1 LLKRLDQSI
10 YSKKNLN
17 RNKLSKKINLTKDP
31 IWDLLR
37 KVTIPASV
45 GSLFQTFYNLVDTW
59 FAGKISAEAIGAIAK
74 SFPIYFTIIAVG
86 VGIGAATNAI
96 IGNSIGEKKERVA
109 SMYIAQSLIFAL
121 FISILVTLFGLNA
134 SNFLLGI
141 MGSDVSGIALTREY
155 LDIIFYGTFIVLIQI
170 SLNGTLN
177 AQGDTRSYRNVLIF
191 SFFLNIFLNPL
202 FIWGYGFI
210 PGFGIAGLAI
220 ATVISQLLGTIYLA
234 YKVNQC
240 KIRKYLKLVCFI
252 PKFDYLNALTKQSI
266 PVMFSML
273 FIGVGIFNILYF
285 IGKFGDLATA
295 GYGAA
300 LRVEQVFLL
309 PVIGL
314 NTAVLSIGGQNFG
327 AKEYNRI
334 RELYSKALLF
344 GSSFMVAAGI
354 ILFFGAEFFVSQFTD
369 NPEAIIHGAIYLKV
383 AALIGPIYPVF
394 FITTAVFQALKRPI
408 YSLYLS
414 ILRLTAFPFLSLW
427 YVINIRGGDYTDI
440 FYTIMAT
447 NWVMGIALIIFIGYF
462 LNNVFKQK
470 KSHFSY

>member
-1 LLKRLDQSI
+1 MSKSI
-10 YSKKNLN
+10 K
-17 RNKLSKKINLTKDP
+17 LTKDP
-31 IWDLLR
+31 IWTLLR
-37 KVTIPASV
+37 RVTIPASV

-59 FAGKISAEAIGAIAK
+59 FAGRISAEAIGAIAK

-86 VGIGAATNAI
+86 VGLGAATNAL
-96 IGNSIGEKKERVA
+96 IGNSIGEKKIRVA
-109 SMYIAQSLIFAL
+109 SLYVAQSLIFAVL
-121 FISILVTLFGLNA
+121 VSIIVTIFGLNS
-134 SNFLLGI
+134 SNYLLGV
-141 MGSDVSGIALTREY
+141 MGSDEAGIILTREY

-220 ATVISQLLGTIYLA
+220 ATVISQSIGTIYLA
-234 YKVNQC
+234 FKVNNCQ
-240 KIRKYLKLVCFI
+240 IRNYLKPQCFI
-252 PKFDYLNALTKQSI
+252 PKFEYLKSLTNQAV

-327 AKEYNRI
+327 AKAYNRI
-334 RELYSKALLF
+334 RELYTKALFF
-344 GSSFMVAAGI
+344 GISFMTVAGVI
-354 ILFFGAEFFVSQFTD
+354 IFFGAEFFVSLFTD
-369 NPEAIIHGAIYLKV
+369 NQEAVMSGAIYLKV

-394 FITTAVFQALKRPI
+394 FITTAVFQAVKKPL

-427 YVINIRGGDYTDI
+427 YVINIRGGDYQDI
-440 FYTIMAT
+440 FYTIMVT
-447 NWVMGIALIIFIGYF
+447 NWAMGIAVLIFIGYF
-462 LNNVFKQK
+462 LNNVFKQNK
-470 KSHFSY
+470 AIFSY

>member
-1 LLKRLDQSI
+1 M
-10 YSKKNLN
+10 SKAIK
-17 RNKLSKKINLTKDP
+17 LTKDP
-31 IWDLLR
+31 IWSLLR

-86 VGIGAATNAI
+86 VGLGAATNAL
-96 IGNSIGEKKERVA
+96 IGNSIGEKKDKVA
-109 SMYIAQSLIFAL
+109 SMYVAQSLIFAL
-121 FISILVTLFGLNA
+121 AVSVLVTLFGLNV
-134 SNFLLGI
+134 SNYLLGV
-141 MGSDVSGIALTREY
+141 MGSDAAGIALTREY

-177 AQGDTRSYRNVLIF
+177 AQGDTKSYRNVLIF

-210 PGFGIAGLAI
+210 PAFGIAGLAI
-220 ATVISQLLGTIYLA
+220 STVISQTIGTIYLA
-234 YKVNQC
+234 YKVNNC
-240 KIRKYLKLVCFI
+240 KIREYLKLQCFF
-252 PKFDYLNALTKQSI
+252 PKFEYLKPLTTQAV

-285 IGKFGDLATA
+285 IGQFGELATA

-327 AKEYNRI
+327 AKAFDRI
-334 RELYSKALLF
+334 RELYTKALLF
-344 GSSFMVAAGI
+344 GSSFMAVSGI
-354 ILFFGAEFFVSQFTD
+354 IIFFGAEFFVSLFTD
-369 NPEAIIHGAIYLKV
+369 NREAVISGATYLKV

-394 FITTAVFQALKRPI
+394 FITTAVFQAVKKPL

-427 YVINIRGGDYTDI
+427 YVINIRGGEYEDI

-447 NWVMGIALIIFIGYF
+447 NWAMGIAVLIFIGYF
-462 LNNVFKQK
+462 LNNVFKQNK
-470 KSHFSY
+470 TLFSY

>member
-1 LLKRLDQSI
+1 MSKSI
-10 YSKKNLN
+10 K
-17 RNKLSKKINLTKDP
+17 LTKDP
-31 IWDLLR
+31 IWTLLR
-37 KVTIPASV
+37 RVTVPASV

-59 FAGKISAEAIGAIAK
+59 FAGRISAEAIGAIAK

-86 VGIGAATNAI
+86 VGLGAATNTL
-96 IGNSIGEKKERVA
+96 IGNSIGEKKIRVA

-121 FISILVTLFGLNA
+121 IVSILVTLFGLNA
-134 SNFLLGI
+134 SNFLLNI
-141 MGSDVSGIALTREY
+141 MGSDVAGIALTREY

-220 ATVISQLLGTIYLA
+220 ATVISQLIGTIYLA
-234 YKVNQC
+234 YKVNDC
-240 KIRKYLKLVCFI
+240 KIREYLKLQCFI
-252 PKFDYLNALTKQSI
+252 PKFEYLKPITTQAV

-285 IGKFGDLATA
+285 IGQFGDLATA

-327 AKEYNRI
+327 AKAYNRI
-334 RELYSKALLF
+334 RELYTKALLF
-344 GSSFMVAAGI
+344 GSSFMAIAGI
-354 ILFFGAEFFVSQFTD
+354 IIFFGAEFFVSLFTD
-369 NPEAIIHGAIYLKV
+369 NQEAVVSGAIYLKV

-394 FITTAVFQALKRPI
+394 FITTAVFQAVKKPL

-427 YVINIRGGDYTDI
+427 YVINIRGGDYEDI

-447 NWVMGIALIIFIGYF
+447 NWAMGIVVLIFIGYF

-470 KSHFSY
+470 KPLFSY

>member
-1 LLKRLDQSI
+1 
-10 YSKKNLN
+10 
-17 RNKLSKKINLTKDP
+17 LSQTIKLTKDP
-31 IWDLLR
+31 IWSLLR
-37 KVTIPASV
+37 RVTIPASV

-86 VGIGAATNAI
+86 VGIGAATNAL
-96 IGNSIGEKKERVA
+96 IGNSIGERKERVA
-109 SMYIAQSLIFAL
+109 SLYIAQSLIFAL
-121 FISILVTLFGLNA
+121 VVSILVTLFGLNA
-134 SNFLLGI
+134 SNFLLGV
-141 MGSDVSGIALTREY
+141 MGSDTNGIALTREY

-177 AQGDTRSYRNVLIF
+177 AQGDTKSYRNVLIF

-220 ATVISQLLGTIYLA
+220 ATVISQSIGTIYLA
-234 YKVNQC
+234 YKVNNC
-240 KIRKYLKLVCFI
+240 KIRKYLKIECFI
-252 PKFDYLNALTKQSI
+252 PKFDYLKPLTTQGI

-285 IGKFGDLATA
+285 IGQFGDLATA

-327 AKEYNRI
+327 AKAYDRI
-334 RELYSKALLF
+334 RELYTKALMF
-344 GSSFMVAAGI
+344 GSSFMVLAGL
-354 ILFFGAEFFVSQFTD
+354 ILFFGAEFFVSLFTD
-369 NPEAIIHGAIYLKV
+369 NQEAIVHGAIYLKV

-394 FITTAVFQALKRPI
+394 FITTAVFQAVKKPLF
-408 YSLYLS
+408 SLYLS

-427 YVINIRGGDYTDI
+427 YVINIRGGDYQDI

-447 NWVMGIALIIFIGYF
+447 NWTMGIALLIFIGYF
-462 LNNVFKQK
+462 LNNVFKQN
-470 KSHFSY
+470 KSLFNY

>member
-1 LLKRLDQSI
+1 MSKSI
-10 YSKKNLN
+10 K
-17 RNKLSKKINLTKDP
+17 LTKDP
-31 IWDLLR
+31 IWTLLR
-37 KVTIPASV
+37 KVTVPASV

-59 FAGKISAEAIGAIAK
+59 FAGRISAEAIGAIAK

-86 VGIGAATNAI
+86 VGLGAATNAL
-96 IGNSIGEKKERVA
+96 IGNSIGEKKVRVA

-121 FISILVTLFGLNA
+121 TVSIFVTLFGLNA
-134 SNFLLGI
+134 SNYLLGV
-141 MGSDVSGIALTREY
+141 MGSDASGIALTREY

-220 ATVISQLLGTIYLA
+220 ATVISQLIGTIYLA
-234 YKVNQC
+234 YKVNNC
-240 KIRKYLKLVCFI
+240 KIKEYLKLQCFI
-252 PKFDYLNALTKQSI
+252 PKFEYLKPLITQAV

-285 IGKFGDLATA
+285 IGQFGDLATA

-327 AKEYNRI
+327 AKAYDRI
-334 RELYSKALLF
+334 RELYTKALLF
-344 GSSFMVAAGI
+344 GSSFMAIAGI
-354 ILFFGAEFFVSQFTD
+354 IIFFGAEFFVSLFTD
-369 NPEAIIHGAIYLKV
+369 NQEAVRSGAIYLKV

-394 FITTAVFQALKRPI
+394 FITTAVFQAVKKPL

-427 YVINIRGGDYTDI
+427 YVINIRGGDYEDI

-447 NWVMGIALIIFIGYF
+447 NWAMGIAVLIFIGYF
-462 LNNVFKQK
+462 LNNVFKQNK
-470 KSHFSY
+470 TLFSY

>member
-1 LLKRLDQSI
+1 MSKSI
-10 YSKKNLN
+10 K
-17 RNKLSKKINLTKDP
+17 LTKDP
-31 IWDLLR
+31 IWSLLR

-59 FAGKISAEAIGAIAK
+59 FAGRISAEAIGAIAK

-86 VGIGAATNAI
+86 VGLGAATNAL

-121 FISILVTLFGLNA
+121 TVSIFVTLFGLNA
-134 SNFLLGI
+134 SNYLLGV
-141 MGSDVSGIALTREY
+141 MGSDAAGIALTREY

-177 AQGDTRSYRNVLIF
+177 AQGDTKSYRNVLIF

-220 ATVISQLLGTIYLA
+220 ATVISQLIGTIYLA
-234 YKVNQC
+234 YKVNNC
-240 KIRKYLKLVCFI
+240 KIKEYLKLQCFF
-252 PKFDYLNALTKQSI
+252 PKYEYLKPLTTQAV

-285 IGKFGDLATA
+285 IGQFGDLATA

-327 AKEYNRI
+327 AKAYDRI
-334 RELYSKALLF
+334 RELYTKALLF
-344 GSSFMVAAGI
+344 GSSFMAIAGI
-354 ILFFGAEFFVSQFTD
+354 IIFFGAEFFVSLFTD
-369 NPEAIIHGAIYLKV
+369 NQQAVASGAIYLKV

-394 FITTAVFQALKRPI
+394 FITTAVFQAVKKPL

-427 YVINIRGGDYTDI
+427 YVINIRGGDYEDI

-447 NWVMGIALIIFIGYF
+447 NWAMGIAVLIFIGYF
-462 LNNVFKQK
+462 LNNVFKQNK
-470 KSHFSY
+470 TLFTY

>member
-1 LLKRLDQSI
+1 MSKSI
-10 YSKKNLN
+10 K
-17 RNKLSKKINLTKDP
+17 LTKDP
-31 IWDLLR
+31 IWTLLR
-37 KVTIPASV
+37 RVTIPASV

-59 FAGKISAEAIGAIAK
+59 FAGRISAEAIGAIAK

-86 VGIGAATNAI
+86 VGLGAATNAL
-96 IGNSIGEKKERVA
+96 IGNSIGEKKIRVA
-109 SMYIAQSLIFAL
+109 SLYVAQSLIFAVL
-121 FISILVTLFGLNA
+121 VSIIVTIFGLNA
-134 SNFLLGI
+134 SNYLLGV
-141 MGSDVSGIALTREY
+141 MGSDEAGIILTREY

-220 ATVISQLLGTIYLA
+220 ATVISQSIGTIYLA
-234 YKVNQC
+234 FKVNNCQ
-240 KIRKYLKLVCFI
+240 IRNYLKPQCFI
-252 PKFDYLNALTKQSI
+252 PKFEYLKSLTNQAV

-327 AKEYNRI
+327 AKAYNRI
-334 RELYSKALLF
+334 RELYTKALFF
-344 GSSFMVAAGI
+344 GISFMTVAGVI
-354 ILFFGAEFFVSQFTD
+354 IFFGAEFFVSLFTD
-369 NPEAIIHGAIYLKV
+369 NQEAVMSGAIYLKV

-394 FITTAVFQALKRPI
+394 FITTAVFQAVKKPL

-427 YVINIRGGDYTDI
+427 YVINIRGGDYQDI
-440 FYTIMAT
+440 FYTIMVT
-447 NWVMGIALIIFIGYF
+447 NWAMGIAVLIFIGYF
-462 LNNVFKQK
+462 LNNVFKHNK
-470 KSHFSY
+470 AIFSY

>member
-1 LLKRLDQSI
+1 MSKSI
-10 YSKKNLN
+10 K
-17 RNKLSKKINLTKDP
+17 LTKDP
-31 IWDLLR
+31 IWSLL
-37 KVTIPASV
+37 KSVTIPASV

-86 VGIGAATNAI
+86 VGIGAATNTL
-96 IGNSIGEKKERVA
+96 IGNSIGEKKKRIA
-109 SMYIAQSLIFAL
+109 SLYIAQSLIFSL
-121 FISILVTLFGLNA
+121 IVSVLVTLFGLNV
-134 SNFLLGI
+134 SNFLLRV
-141 MGSDVSGIALTREY
+141 MGSDIEGIILTREY

-177 AQGDTRSYRNVLIF
+177 AQGDTKSYRNVLIF

-202 FIWGYGFI
+202 FIWGYGFV

-220 ATVISQLLGTIYLA
+220 ATVISQLIGTIYLA
-234 YKVNQC
+234 YKVYNC
-240 KIRKYLKLVCFI
+240 KIREFLRLECFI
-252 PKFDYLNALTKQSI
+252 PKFDFLKSI
-266 PVMFSML
+266 TNQAVPVMFSML

-300 LRVEQVFLL
+300 LRIEQVFLL

-327 AKEYNRI
+327 AKAYDRI
-334 RELYSKALLF
+334 RELYTKALFF
-344 GSSFMVAAGI
+344 GVSFMVTAGI
-354 ILFFGAEFFVSQFTD
+354 ILFFGAEFFVSLFTD
-369 NPEAIIHGAIYLKV
+369 NNEAIKHGAIYLKV
-383 AALIGPIYPVF
+383 AAFIGPIYPAF
-394 FITTAVFQALKRPI
+394 FITTAVFQAVKKPL

-427 YVINIRGGDYTDI
+427 YVINIKKGAYEDI
-440 FYTIMAT
+440 FYTILVT
-447 NWVMGIALIIFIGYF
+447 NWIMGIALLFFIGYF

-470 KSHFSY
+470 KTLFSY

>member
-1 LLKRLDQSI
+1 MSTSYK
-10 YSKKNLN
+10 
-17 RNKLSKKINLTKDP
+17 LTKDP
-31 IWDLLR
+31 IWFLLR

-86 VGIGAATNAI
+86 VGIGAATNAM
-96 IGNSIGEKKERVA
+96 IGNAIGEKKEKVA

-121 FISILVTLFGLNA
+121 VISVLVTIFGLNA
-134 SNFLLGI
+134 SNFLLKV
-141 MGSDVSGIALTREY
+141 MGSDPTGITLTTEY
-155 LDIIFYGTFIVLIQI
+155 LDIIFYGTFIVMIQI

-177 AQGDTRSYRNVLIF
+177 AQGDTKSYRNVLIF

-202 FIWGYGFI
+202 FIWGYGI
-210 PGFGIAGLAI
+210 VPAFGIAGLAI
-220 ATVISQLLGTIYLA
+220 ATVISQSIGTIYLA
-234 YKVNQC
+234 YKVNNC
-240 KIRKYLKLVCFI
+240 KIKKYLKLVCFI
-252 PKFDYLNALTKQSI
+252 PKFEYLNPLTKQSV

-300 LRVEQVFLL
+300 LRIEQVFLL

-327 AKEYNRI
+327 AKAYDRI
-334 RELYSKALLF
+334 RELYKKALIF
-344 GSSFMVAAGI
+344 GSSFMAVAGI
-354 ILFFGAEFFVSQFTD
+354 ILFFGAEFFVSSFTD
-369 NPEAIIHGAIYLKV
+369 NQEAIIHGAIYLKV
-383 AALIGPIYPVF
+383 AAVIGPVYPVF
-394 FITTAVFQALKRPI
+394 FITTAVFQAVKKPL

-414 ILRLTAFPFLSLW
+414 ILRLTALPFLSLW
-427 YVINIRGGDYTDI
+427 YVINVRGGDYTDI

-447 NWVMGIALIIFIGYF
+447 NWFIGVVVLIFIGYF
-462 LNNVFKQK
+462 LNNVFKQNK
-470 KSHFSY
+470 TLFSY